1 MKHLICL
8 VLVFALAAGCRTR
21 GPSFDPL
28 SPESSPGVDAVFTP
42 APVTN
47 RIDKSLLTPG
57 TDPYRLGP
65 GDVIEIEVIGEA
77 KSQVSLAVGPDG
89 KIYYS
94 LLPGTMV
101 WGLSLAEAR
110 ALLQREMA
118 KYTRA
123 MPEVVINLRGVAS
136 KRMWLLGAVPAP
148 GVYTLSA
155 PTTLLDALLASGGGS
170 KGGEGDETSTL
181 LRMAA
186 QRNDRLDGGTD
197 LSRSFVL
204 RNGKRLPVDFDRLL
218 RQGDLSQ
225 NIYMEPDDF
234 VFVRPADVPNVY
246 ILGAVGA
253 QIVPYSRELTLAGAV
268 IGAGGTF
275 KFSMPARIA
284 IVRGGLTQPMIAEV
298 DYQAIVTGKAKD
310 VRLEPGDIIYVPYSP
325 LRRVAQ
331 LAEDILDQFVRTV
344 AVNEGTHLIDDNS
357 RPVGI
362 AAPIGGGGGGINT
375 GGGNGGGNNGGSGG
389 GNGGTQ

>member
-1 MKHLICL
+1 L
-8 VLVFALAAGCRTR
+8 
-21 GPSFDPL
+21 
-28 SPESSPGVDAVFTP
+28 PGAEAVFTP
-42 APVTN
+42 AAITN
-47 RIDKSLLTPG
+47 RIDKALLVASTE
-57 TDPYRLGP
+57 PYRLGP
-65 GDVIEIEVIGEA
+65 GDIIDIEVIGEA
-77 KSQVSLAVGPDG
+77 KSQVVLAVGPDG

-94 LLPGTMV
+94 LLPGTQV

-110 ALLQREMA
+110 TTLQRELA

-123 MPEVVINLRGVAS
+123 MPELVINLRGVAS
-136 KRMWLLGAVPAP
+136 KRMWLLGAVPSP
-148 GVYTLSA
+148 GVYTLAA

-170 KGGEGDETSTL
+170 KGGEGDETANL
-181 LRMAA
+181 LRMAS
-186 QRNDRLDGGTD
+186 QRNDRLDGATD

-225 NIYMEPDDF
+225 NIYLEPDDF
-234 VFVRPADVPNVY
+234 VFVRPADLPNVY

-253 QIVPYSRELTLAGAV
+253 QIVPYSRDLTLAGAV
-268 IGAGGTF
+268 ISAGGTL
-275 KFSMPARIA
+275 KYSMPSRIA

-298 DYQAIVTGKAKD
+298 DYQAIVTGKAKN

-344 AVNEGTHLIDDNS
+344 AVNEGTRLINRDS
-357 RPVGI
+357 GPVGI
-362 AAPIGGGGGGINT
+362 AAPFGGIGT
-375 GGGNGGGNNGGSGG
+375 GNGNGGFVNPTPTPGGS
-389 GNGGTQ
+389 Q

>member
-1 MKHLICL
+1 MKHLTFF
-8 VLVFALAAGCRTR
+8 VLLLAVVVGCRTR

-28 SPESSPGVDAVFTP
+28 SPESLPGAEGVFTP
-42 APVTN
+42 APITN
-47 RIDKSLLTPG
+47 HIDKSLLVASTE
-57 TDPYRLGP
+57 PYRLGP

-77 KSQVSLAVGPDG
+77 KNQVALAVGPDG

-94 LLPGTMV
+94 LLPGTSV

-110 ALLQREMA
+110 ALLQRELA

-123 MPEVVINLRGVAS
+123 MPELVINLRGVAS
-136 KRMWLLGAVPAP
+136 KRMWLLGAVPSP
-148 GVYTLSA
+148 GVYTLAA

-170 KGGEGDETSTL
+170 KGGEGDESADL
-181 LRMAA
+181 LRRAA
-186 QRNDRLDGGTD
+186 RHKDGLDGTSD

-218 RQGDLSQ
+218 RQGDMSQ
-225 NIYMEPDDF
+225 NIYLEPDDF
-234 VFVRPADVPNVY
+234 VFVRPAELPSVY
-246 ILGAVGA
+246 ILGATGA
-253 QIVPYSRELTLAGAV
+253 RIIPYLRDLTLAGAV
-268 IGAGGTF
+268 ISSGGTL
-275 KFSMPARIA
+275 KYSMPGRIA

-298 DYQAIVTGKAKD
+298 DYQAIVTGHAKN

-344 AVNEGTHLIDDNS
+344 AVNEGTRVIDRNS

-362 AAPIGGGGGGINT
+362 AAPGFNT
-375 GGGNGGGNNGGSGG
+375 GIDTGTGFVTPTSTPNGS
-389 GNGGTQ
+389 Q

>member
-1 MKHLICL
+1 MKHLTSFVLLL
-8 VLVFALAAGCRTR
+8 VLAVGCRTR

-28 SPESSPGVDAVFTP
+28 SPESLPGVEGVFTP
-42 APVTN
+42 APITN
-47 RIDKSLLTPG
+47 RINKSLLAPS

-77 KSQVSLAVGPDG
+77 KSQVALAVGPDG

-94 LLPGTMV
+94 LLPGTLV

-123 MPEVVINLRGVAS
+123 MPELVINLRGVAS
-136 KRMWLLGAVPAP
+136 KRMWLLGAVPSP
-148 GVYTLSA
+148 GVYTLAA
-155 PTTLLDALLASGGGS
+155 PTTLLDALLSSGGGS
-170 KGGEGDETSTL
+170 KGSEGDETANL
-181 LRMAA
+181 LRMAS

-225 NIYMEPDDF
+225 NIYLEADDF
-234 VFVRPADVPNVY
+234 VFVRPSDLPNVY

-253 QIVPYSRELTLAGAV
+253 QIVPYSRDLTLARAL
-268 IGAGGTF
+268 ISGGGPV
-275 KFSMPARIA
+275 KYSMPGRVA
-284 IVRGGLTQPMIAEV
+284 IVRGGLTEPMIAEV

-310 VRLEPGDIIYVPYSP
+310 VRLEPGDIVYVPYSP

-344 AVNEGTHLIDDNS
+344 AVNEGTRVVDRNS
-357 RPVGI
+357 QPVGI
-362 AAPIGGGGGGINT
+362 AAPGFNGGGINT
-375 GGGNGGGNNGGSGG
+375 SGNFVTPTPTPGGS
-389 GNGGTQ
+389 Q

>member
-1 MKHLICL
+1 MKHLTCL
-8 VLVFALAAGCRTR
+8 ILLLVLAAGCRTR

-28 SPESSPGVDAVFTP
+28 SPESLPGAEAVFTP
-42 APVTN
+42 ATVTN
-47 RIDKSLLTPG
+47 RIDKSLLAPS

-65 GDVIEIEVIGEA
+65 GDVIEVEVIGEA

-89 KIYYS
+89 KVYYS
-94 LLPGTMV
+94 LLPGTLV

-110 ALLQREMA
+110 ALLQKEMA

-123 MPEVVINLRGVAS
+123 MPELVINLRGVAS
-136 KRMWLLGAVPAP
+136 KRMWLLGAVPSP
-148 GVYTLSA
+148 GVYTLAS
-155 PTTLLDALLASGGGS
+155 PTTLLDALLSSGGGS
-170 KGGEGDETSTL
+170 KGGEGDETANL
-181 LRMAA
+181 LRMAS

-225 NIYMEPDDF
+225 NIYLEADDF
-234 VFVRPADVPNVY
+234 VFVRPSELPNVY
-246 ILGAVGA
+246 LLGAVGA
-253 QIVPYSRELTLAGAV
+253 QIIPYSRDLTLAGAV
-268 IGAGGTF
+268 ISAGGAV
-275 KFSMPARIA
+275 KYSMPSRVA
-284 IVRGGLTQPMIAEV
+284 IVRGGLTEPMIAEV
-298 DYQAIVTGKAKD
+298 DYQAIVTGRAKN

-344 AVNEGTHLIDDNS
+344 AVNEGTRLIDDNS

-362 AAPIGGGGGGINT
+362 AAPIGGGGGINT
-375 GGGNGGGNNGGSGG
+375 PGNFVNPTPTPGGS
-389 GNGGTQ
+389 Q